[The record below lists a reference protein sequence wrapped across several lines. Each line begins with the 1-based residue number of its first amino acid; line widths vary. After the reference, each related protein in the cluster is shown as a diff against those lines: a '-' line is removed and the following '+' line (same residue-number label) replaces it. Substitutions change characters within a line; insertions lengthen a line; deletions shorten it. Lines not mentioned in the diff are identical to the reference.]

1 MEPDWIILIIV
12 ITLVVLLIGF
22 LIYRNYTDKEDLTK
36 KIIGED
42 ELSVPKKPDSEV
54 DTEE

>member
-12 ITLVVLLIGF
+12 TTLVVLLIGF
-22 LIYRNYTDKEDLTK
+22 LIYRNYNDKEDLTK

-42 ELSVPKKPDSEV
+42 ELSAPKKPDSEV